1 MTYSTKCR
9 NWGHK
14 KIWALL
20 SWSSIIIYNSQGYE
34 ERNQLG
40 LITNLCGS
48 ITPEVW
54 PGVEKLQHYQ
64 EFILNDKKQHNKLL
78 FKKTFIYLV

>member
-1 MTYSTKCR
+1 MF
-9 NWGHK
+9 
-14 KIWALL
+14 
-20 SWSSIIIYNSQGYE
+20 SWSSIVTYISQGYE

-40 LITNLCGS
+40 VITNFCGS

-64 EFILNDKKQHNKLL
+64 EFILNDKKQQNRL
-78 FKKTFIYLV
+78 